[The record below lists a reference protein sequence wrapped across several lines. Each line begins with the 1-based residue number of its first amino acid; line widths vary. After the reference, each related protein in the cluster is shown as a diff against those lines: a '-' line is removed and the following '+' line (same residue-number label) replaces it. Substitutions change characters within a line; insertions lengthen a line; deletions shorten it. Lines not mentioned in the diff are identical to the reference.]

1 MIIETYAKLTLIVR
15 IAAAARGVVVG
26 GARANPSLQVRHG

>member
-26 GARANPSLQVRHG
+26 ARANPSLQVRHG